1 MMYVSVSIAFLL
13 SLLTVAMTMLLYSLN
28 YHHKRGFP
36 EVQSAVEK
44 KEDKKEAGV
53 ARKGNLIEPY
63 ELNKLLG
70 YDFIQEV
77 RMKGGVVVSTESV
90 DGEGSTAVGA
100 GAVAAKAK
108 SIVEDNRNKVDE
120 NIDRFFEEEDSE
132 PDYKKWHE
140 RRLEQ
145 DLPYDDAEYSEM
157 LSQSSEPHYEEID
170 EDRISPGRR
179 MDINEKMFEMLTLS
193 RDDYE
198 RQIEIASST
207 RLSEKDEDG
216 IRMAGDFS

>member
-1 MMYVSVSIAFLL
+1 
-13 SLLTVAMTMLLYSLN
+13 
-28 YHHKRGFP
+28 
-36 EVQSAVEK
+36 
-44 KEDKKEAGV
+44 
-53 ARKGNLIEPY
+53 
-63 ELNKLLG
+63 
-70 YDFIQEV
+70 
-77 RMKGGVVVSTESV
+77 MKGGVVVAAESV
-90 DGEGSTAVGA
+90 EGESSTAVGA

-108 SIVEDNRNKVDE
+108 SIVEDNWVKVDE
-120 NIDRFFEEEDSE
+120 NIDRLFEDEGSE
-132 PDYKKWHE
+132 PDYKKWYE
-140 RRLEQ
+140 KRLEQ

-170 EDRISPGRR
+170 ADRISPGRK
-179 MDINEKMFEMLTLS
+179 MDINEKMLEMLTLS